1 MILVTMALAFLL
13 IACTTPDPVGS
24 PAEAPVTQPVDT
36 VVEPT
41 AEAPVTAVLTA
52 TPTPAPTAMP
62 MPTPTP
68 TPAHAATPIPRP
80 TPVDLTTATSADAWI
95 HVRNRYREEM
105 YVSVDPADE
114 WDWGVFH
121 VNVGGLDY
129 ANYSL
134 LLPGALWELRY
145 AGWDQ
150 GIDRLPHATVE
161 TVSVR
166 TPAGDMRCE
175 RNAASTE
182 DESVFACA
190 WR

>member
-13 IACTTPDPVGS
+13 IACTTPDPV
-24 PAEAPVTQPVDT
+24 PDT
-36 VVEPT
+36 VVERVAAQT
-41 AEAPVTAVLTA
+41 VEAPVTAALTATPPPA

-62 MPTPTP
+62 MPTATP
-68 TPAHAATPIPRP
+68 TPAHAATPIPRS
-80 TPVDLTTATSADAWI
+80 TPVDLTSATSADAWI

-134 LLPGALWELRY
+134 LLPGALWELGY

-166 TPAGDMRCE
+166 TPSGDMRCE
-175 RNAASTE
+175 RNAAST
-182 DESVFACA
+182 DEVSIFACA